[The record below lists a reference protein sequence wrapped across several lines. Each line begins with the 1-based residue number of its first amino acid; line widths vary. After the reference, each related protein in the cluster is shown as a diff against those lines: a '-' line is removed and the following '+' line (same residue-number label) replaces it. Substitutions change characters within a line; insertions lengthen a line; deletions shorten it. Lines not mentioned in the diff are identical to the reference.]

1 MNSEIIRLVNISKSY
16 VSISRNI
23 NVLRNINLTIN
34 KGKLIALIGPS
45 GSGKST
51 LLHLVGL
58 LDQASSGEI
67 FFNRRKVS
75 LLKDFQKD
83 EIRKNKISIIYQQ
96 NNLLNDFTALENVSI
111 PLIINGLSY
120 KDSKTKAK
128 KMLNQL
134 GLNKRLNHF
143 PNDLSGGEQQRV
155 AVARALITEPELILA
170 DEPTGSLDINT
181 AKDVFSQF
189 INSAKTNNRTVI
201 YATHNR
207 DLAKKADFRL
217 GIVDG
222 KITKVNEKF

>member
-23 NVLRNINLTIN
+23 NVLKNINLTIN

-83 EIRKNKISIIYQQ
+83 EIRKNKISTIYQQ

-170 DEPTGSLDINT
+170 DEPTGSLDTKT
-181 AKDVFSQF
+181 AKEIFSLF
-189 INSAKTNNRTVI
+189 LKLKSKKRAIL

-207 DLAKKADFRL
+207 ELSMKADYKL
-217 GIVDG
+217 NIIDG
-222 KITKVNEKF
+222 NIIRKNE

>member
-23 NVLRNINLTIN
+23 NVLKNINLTIN

-83 EIRKNKISIIYQQ
+83 EIRKNKISTIYQQ

-189 INSAKTNNRTVI
+189 INNAKTNNRTVI